1 MNRLHDILNGKV
13 MPGVY
18 RFSSVAAQQRVR
30 REVEKAGQAFF
41 YLDGRAFADK
51 AGFLKAA
58 AQAFGFPESYGQ
70 NWDAFEEGIRDLEW
84 VRKPANGGIAPKGLV
99 ALFDEAGRFAKA
111 NPQDWATARDIFEN
125 ASKEWRERGL
135 PMFVLLR
142 GAYAVASDLDVL

>member
-1 MNRLHDILNGKV
+1 

-41 YLDGRAFADK
+41 YLDGRGFADK

-58 AQAFGFPESYGQ
+58 ALAFSFPESYGQ

-84 VRKPANGGIAPKGLV
+84 ARKPAGGGAAPTGFV

-111 NPQDWATARDIFEN
+111 SPQDWATARDIFEN
-125 ASKEWRERGL
+125 AAKEWRERGL

-142 GAYAVASDLDVL
+142 GAYAAAPDLGLL